1 MGFVARVW
9 KDPVWSKLIAGA
21 IGVGFLWIVHLF
33 FGTSFDEAYNN
44 AFSVVRLPRWLVW
57 SWGLL
62 TLLLLAAGSLLL
74 RRRVSSDKVSSAAGT
89 ITVSSSAA
97 LDPKIEIRTED
108 RPPYQ
113 ITDVKSGHVESTVK
127 VGITN
132 AGGKTLSNCK
142 VFIERIAP
150 PPNLPGGDTQL
161 LEGSGFH
168 LRHDDPEKLIDI
180 ASHWDHIDKFKFS
193 TPMPGGF
200 FNNALYMEDGLKRTF
215 AVRVVATECER
226 SALFEIETDA
236 AKRLHLK
243 FLNYIN

>member
-1 MGFVARVW
+1 MAWVADIA
-9 KDPVWSKLIAGA
+9 KDSVKGAVGTGVATGAGLIWQHFYGSSAESAYKKLISPVQLPQWQLWLWGA
-21 IGVGFLWIVHLF
+21 VTVFLIVFGV
-33 FGTSFDEAYNN
+33 SSA
-44 AFSVVRLPRWLVW
+44 
-57 SWGLL
+57 
-62 TLLLLAAGSLLL
+62 L
-74 RRRVSSDKVSSAAGT
+74 RRRTTNGAVAVSSNVAQ
-89 ITVSSSAA
+89 
-97 LDPKIEIRTED
+97 DPKIEIRTED

-200 FNNALYMEDGLKRTF
+200 FNNALYMEDGLRRTF

>member
-1 MGFVARVW
+1 MGWGADTAKDSVKAVVTSGVA
-9 KDPVWSKLIAGA
+9 AGA
-21 IGVGFLWIVHLF
+21 GLIWQHFYGSSAESAYKKLTSPVQLPQWQLWLWGAVTVFLIVFGV
-33 FGTSFDEAYNN
+33 S
-44 AFSVVRLPRWLVW
+44 SV
-57 SWGLL
+57 
-62 TLLLLAAGSLLL
+62 L
-74 RRRVSSDKVSSAAGT
+74 RRRTANGAVA
-89 ITVSSSAA
+89 VSSSAA
-97 LDPKIEIRTED
+97 LDPKIEIHTED

-113 ITDVKSGHVESTVK
+113 ITDVKGGHVESTVK

-150 PPNLPGGDTQL
+150 PTSLPGGESQL
-161 LEGSGFH
+161 LDGSGFH
-168 LRHDDPEKLIDI
+168 LRHDDPEKLLDI

-200 FNNALYMEDGLKRTF
+200 FNNAVYMEDGVKRTF